1 MILDDSASALDYAT
15 DAKLRQALKNNCHD
29 MTVFMVSQ
37 RAATVKNAD
46 KIIVLD
52 DGRVAGIGSHQELIS
67 TCEIYKEICISQLG
81 SEEVGDQ

>member
-1 MILDDSASALDYAT
+1 
-15 DAKLRQALKNNCHD
+15 

-52 DGRVAGIGSHQELIS
+52 DGRVAGIEVTKLIS
-67 TCEIYKEICISQLG
+67 T
-81 SEEVGDQ
+81 